1 MAWVVVPG
9 SNSIWEYDNAA
20 TAVDTYPDASGT
32 TASGIRTFI
41 PTGGTAQYTYV
52 KVRKAGE
59 TAERGELS
67 KNYYDA
73 KVL

>member
-9 SNSIWEYDNAA
+9 SNNIWEYDNAA
-20 TAVDTYPDASGT
+20 SAADTYLDANGT
-32 TASGIRTFI
+32 TAAGVRTFTT
-41 PTGGTAQYTYV
+41 PLGNVQRTYV

-59 TAERGELS
+59 TIERGELS

-73 KVL
+73 KV

>member
-9 SNSIWEYDNAA
+9 SNNIWEYDNAA
-20 TAVDTYPDASGT
+20 TAADTYVDANGT
-32 TASGIRTFI
+32 TASGIRTFT
-41 PTGGTAQYTYV
+41 PPGGNAQYTYV
-52 KVRKAGE
+52 KCRKAGE
-59 TAERGELS
+59 TIERGELY